1 MDARD
6 QRRARAAERAALAA
20 ERRAAGRDAPWRR
33 RYRMARRRVGGLL
46 LDALLPTALKLL
58 AKTWK
63 LERVGVEH
71 YDALMAGGA
80 FVAAMWHGEMLAPA
94 PVHRHRG
101 IAVLVSPSDDGGL
114 VVKVLGRYGYRIV
127 RGSTSKRGAR
137 AMREMREAL
146 ENGTPVVVTP
156 DGPRGPIHS
165 INVGVA
171 WLAREVGCPVLPVT
185 TTADS
190 AWHLRSWDRF
200 AIPKPFTKVRMVYHA
215 PIRVPAEASDTE
227 LEAISEAMRTTMLG
241 AGASTVRDAI
251 PTQSSREAPL

>member
-1 MDARD
+1 MVARVDARD
-6 QRRARAAERAALAA
+6 LRRARAAERAALA
-20 ERRAAGRDAPWRR
+20 EQRRAAGRDAPWRR
-33 RYRMARRRVGGLL
+33 RYRMARRRIGGIL

-58 AKTWK
+58 ARTWK
-63 LERVGVEH
+63 LQRVGVEH
-71 YDALMAGGA
+71 FDSLMEGGA

-137 AMREMREAL
+137 AMREMRDAL
-146 ENGTPVVVTP
+146 ESGTPVVVTP

-171 WLAREVGCPVLPVT
+171 WLAREVGCPILPVT
-185 TTADS
+185 TTAES

-200 AIPKPFTKVRMVYHA
+200 AIPKPFTRVRMIYHA
-215 PIRVPAEASDTE
+215 PVRVPPEASDDQ
-227 LEAISEAMRTTMLG
+227 LERIAEAMRTTMLADDAPTADASPT
-241 AGASTVRDAI
+241 AGPDR
-251 PTQSSREAPL
+251 